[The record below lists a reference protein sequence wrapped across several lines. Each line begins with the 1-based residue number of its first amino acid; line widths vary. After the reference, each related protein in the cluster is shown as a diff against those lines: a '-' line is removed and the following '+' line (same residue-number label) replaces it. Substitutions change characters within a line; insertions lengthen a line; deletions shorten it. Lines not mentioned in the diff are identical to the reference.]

1 MIWFL
6 AILKT
11 GASKAWDFASRYP
24 FQALCVILAACLI
37 WQTVGKNNALDR
49 LEATRTTLKNERAEW
64 QLKSK
69 AAQAATAKAEKDAK
83 DSADDAQK
91 VRDTLAQNSSAL
103 DDYIASHRV
112 QDRQCP
118 GSGPA
123 ASKGDAPAIHEG
135 TTPGAVVAVTES
147 DVRACDAAWVY
158 AESAYQYG
166 RSLVSKGLAVD
177 GE

>member
-24 FQALCVILAACLI
+24 FQALCVILAGCLI
-37 WQTVGKNNALDR
+37 WQTAGKNNALDK
-49 LEATRTTLKNERAEW
+49 LDAEKAAHKADIAEW

-91 VRDTLAQNSSAL
+91 VRDVLAQNSSAL

-118 GSGPA
+118 GSIPA
-123 ASKGDAPAIHEG
+123 ASKGDAPAVPEG
-135 TTPGAVVAVTES
+135 TTPGSVVAISES
-147 DVRACDAAWVY
+147 DIRACDAAWVY

>member
-24 FQALCVILAACLI
+24 FQALCVILAGCLI
-37 WQTVGKNNALDR
+37 WQTVGKNNALDK
-49 LEATRTTLKNERAEW
+49 LEAEKAAHKADIAEW
-64 QLKSK
+64 ELKSK

-91 VRDTLAQNSSAL
+91 VRDALAQNSSAL

-118 GSGPA
+118 GSVTA
-123 ASKGDAPAIHEG
+123 ASKGDASAVHEG
-135 TTPGAVVAVTES
+135 TAAVSVVAVPEA

-158 AESAYQYG
+158 AQASYEYG